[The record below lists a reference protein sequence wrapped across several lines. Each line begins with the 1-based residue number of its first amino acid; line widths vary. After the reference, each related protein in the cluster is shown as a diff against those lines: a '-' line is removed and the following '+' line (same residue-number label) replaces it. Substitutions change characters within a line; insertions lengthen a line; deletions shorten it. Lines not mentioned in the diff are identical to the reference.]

1 MSFLDSLGDL
11 AKSAGSFLTSGG
23 IGSSLARTALLGF
36 ALNRMQNSVNKKN
49 DAVKNQGSRV
59 QLAPDTET
67 CIPVVYG
74 DAFVAG
80 KVIDAVL
87 SDNNSV
93 LWVCLAICEQTGNM
107 INGTASEIS
116 IEEVYWDGLK
126 LEFLADG
133 STVDKAFDEDG
144 NSVDWSGLIRVF
156 PYSGDSD
163 SPVNI
168 GSLAAGNTDPAYS
181 LMPGWTANHD
191 MSDLVFALLRIT
203 YNSEKSLTTLGNVQ
217 FKVSNTMKKPGDVL
231 NDYMQ
236 NERYGA
242 GIPAAEINIS

>member
-1 MSFLDSLGDL
+1 MSFLDSLGAL
-11 AKSAGSFLTSGG
+11 AKSAGGFLSSGS
-23 IGSSLARTALLGF
+23 IGSSLAKTALLGF
-36 ALNRMQNSVNKKN
+36 ALNRMQNSINKKN
-49 DAVKNQGSRV
+49 DAVKNEGSRV

-67 CIPVVYG
+67 CLPVVYG

-80 KVIDAVL
+80 KVVDAVL
-87 SDNNSV
+87 SDSNSV
-93 LWVCLAICEQTGNM
+93 LWVCLAISEKTGNL
-107 INGTASEIS
+107 INGTASAIS
-116 IEEVYWDGLK
+116 IKEVYWDGLK
-126 LEFLADG
+126 LEFQADG

-144 NSVDWSGLIRVF
+144 NSVDWNGLIRVF
-156 PYSGDSD
+156 PYSGNSD
-163 SPVNI
+163 SPINI
-168 GSLAAGNTDPAYS
+168 GSLAVGNTSPAYS

-191 MSDLVFALLRIT
+191 MTDLVFALLRIT